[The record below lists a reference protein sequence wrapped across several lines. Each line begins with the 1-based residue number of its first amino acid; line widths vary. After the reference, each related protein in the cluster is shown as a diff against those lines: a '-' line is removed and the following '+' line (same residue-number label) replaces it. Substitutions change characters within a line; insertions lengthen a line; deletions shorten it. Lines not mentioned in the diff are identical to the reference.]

1 MTKNV
6 NKTHKLMQR
15 DKAQKAINKNVTLR
29 YSINPKKKKAGK
41 DAEKQNMKVQTEN
54 K

>member
-29 YSINPKKKKAGK
+29 YSINPKKSRKRRRETKHEGTNRK
-41 DAEKQNMKVQTEN
+41 
-54 K
+54 